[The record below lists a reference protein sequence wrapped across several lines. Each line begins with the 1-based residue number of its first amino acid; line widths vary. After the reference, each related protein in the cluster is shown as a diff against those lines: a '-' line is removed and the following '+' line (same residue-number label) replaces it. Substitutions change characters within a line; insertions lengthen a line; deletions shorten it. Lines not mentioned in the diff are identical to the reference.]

1 MDFDMNWL
9 TIKCI
14 SAFLLPPLNFL
25 MLGVIGLAL
34 WRTRPRWSR
43 TLLALMVALTWIFA
57 MPVTG
62 NALDMLLERDS
73 AHALQFPVDA
83 QAIVVLGGGV
93 VFGSPEYESG
103 TVGRDTLERLRYAA
117 RLQRQLQLPILVTGG
132 DVEARG
138 TSEGELMRDA
148 LVQDFRVPVRWVDDK
163 SHDTIQ
169 NAAYSKRILDAA
181 GVKTIL
187 LVTHGWHMARSRR
200 LFEAAGFRVIT
211 AGTGFHVLDRLH
223 VVDFLP
229 SAGGLKDSQIF
240 FHEVIG
246 MLWSAV
252 RRGPQG

>member
-1 MDFDMNWL
+1 MNWL
-9 TIKCI
+9 TIKFI

-25 MLGVIGLAL
+25 MLGLAGLAL
-34 WRTRPRWSR
+34 WKVRPRWSR
-43 TLLALMVALTWIFA
+43 ALLALMVALMWIFA

-73 AHALQFPVDA
+73 AHAVKLPTEA

-93 VFGSPEYESG
+93 VFGSPEYENG
-103 TVGRDTLERLRYAA
+103 AVDKDTLERLRYAA

-148 LVQDFRVPVRWVDDK
+148 LVQDFQVPARWVEDK

-200 LFEAAGFRVIT
+200 LFEAAGFKVIT
-211 AGTGFHVLDRLH
+211 AGTGFHNLDRLH
-223 VVDFLP
+223 IVDFLP
-229 SAGGLKDSQIF
+229 SADGLKDSRVF
-240 FHEVIG
+240 FHEMIG
-246 MLWSAV
+246 VAWSAV
-252 RRGPQG
+252 RGAHPS